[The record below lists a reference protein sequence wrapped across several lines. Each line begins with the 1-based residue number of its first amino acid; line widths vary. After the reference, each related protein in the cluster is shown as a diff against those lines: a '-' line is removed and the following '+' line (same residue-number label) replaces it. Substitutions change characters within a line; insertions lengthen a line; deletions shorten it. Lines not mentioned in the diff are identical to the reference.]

1 MGVIKH
7 AIDFA
12 SDAAGLEKSLRLMQ
26 ALCQI
31 FAFYPRVLG
40 VVLAGV
46 GMGGVGATGGKGV
59 DGRIG
64 VVEGLW
70 RARREVAVGRR
81 YLRFFRFIENFSKA
95 WDSLCNEDGLKMLTG
110 VGKSGFMGAYLGLES
125 LTILDMMGICST
137 PWSSTCIL
145 EGNKFWFYSL
155 CISIFGGFVD
165 LFEIYHSHDSNHVDA
180 DTPDS
185 TSTQN
190 PTTTSQNIED
200 KPPSIAPISSS
211 EITRPNSKRQK
222 ARSTTEIL
230 LKIIENAADLII
242 PGAVTGWIIT
252 DAGIIGVATVIS
264 TVLSSGEIWR
274 RVGDGKL

>member
-12 SDAAGLEKSLRLMQ
+12 SDAAGLEKSLRLIQ

-40 VVLAGV
+40 VV
-46 GMGGVGATGGKGV
+46 MGGKGV
-59 DGRIG
+59 DRRVG

-81 YLRFFRFIENFSKA
+81 YMRFFRFIENFSKA

-137 PWSSTCIL
+137 PWSSICIL

-165 LFEIYHSHDSNHVDA
+165 LFEIYHTDDFNHADG

-185 TSTQN
+185 NSDSTSTPN
-190 PTTTSQNIED
+190 PIPTSQI
-200 KPPSIAPISSS
+200 
-211 EITRPNSKRQK
+211 
-222 ARSTTEIL
+222 
-230 LKIIENAADLII
+230 
-242 PGAVTGWIIT
+242 
-252 DAGIIGVATVIS
+252 
-264 TVLSSGEIWR
+264 
-274 RVGDGKL
+274 